1 MDLII
6 TEDCKKILI
15 ETVLEVKKRADTQWD
30 NGFGKKKNLK
40 WADLKKKLLPELLP
54 LNYNVDFACGQTNL
68 PTRKGYCSIGFFRN
82 DLDEEFY
89 PKKIG
94 QGFYIWLG
102 YFFKTQHFTLGFGYG
117 DYYDDQNDE
126 TIAIQEIDK
135 NKEKFSYKYDNFNEL
150 TDNFIK
156 DLQDMMSF
164 FNSFNVNDFYPNSY
178 FQKEQVSIDDLAI
191 KLQEMYQNAE
201 DKVLSIFL
209 FGIENWKIIKH
220 NGFACKD
227 IVLKAQLPESYKT
240 ELQKAIKLGEH
251 FYFYTPKDENKIF
264 EPLLAQHYPSKYP
277 LNQILYGSPGT
288 GKTYNTIDKALEI
301 LGVNTKS
308 KSRQEL
314 KTLFE
319 DYKSKGQI
327 EFVTFHQNYGYEE
340 FVEGIKPKLDNGK
353 KDDKI
358 EYEIKNGI
366 FKQLCTTNYQ
376 VIKAL
381 EEHKENKVWKVSLG
395 EKKYHDNLR
404 ANESDYLWS
413 YCRTHNEIRIGWTKE
428 EKNSSIA
435 NFENEIKVGDIVCI
449 FDSTKTIK
457 AIGIVT
463 SEASYNEKEPN
474 GYENTHLQYF
484 KRVRKVKWIYEGIL
498 EIQNGNRQLDQNTV
512 YQLDEVSIPYL
523 IEQIS
528 KTESKPR
535 ILIIDEIN
543 RGNISKIFGELITL
557 IEPSKRIGKDEEL
570 RVTLPYSQESFGVP
584 SNLYIIGTM
593 NTADRS
599 ITSLDTALRR
609 RFEFVEMMPDATKLG
624 TFVSQGKTID
634 LQKMLT
640 AINERIEFLY
650 DREKTIGHAY
660 LLDIK
665 NLDDLKEA
673 FQNKIIPLLQ
683 EYFYNDYEAIQAV
696 LNDNGMVIPKQANK
710 QKEQSGFLASNG
722 FKNLVNDRG
731 LEEKRIF
738 KIAPKDSLNENGEK
752 LWDDPQTY
760 INIYEG

>member
-1 MDLII
+1 MRSRKMDLII

-358 EYEIKNGI
+358 E
-366 FKQLCTTNYQ
+366 
-376 VIKAL
+376 
-381 EEHKENKVWKVSLG
+381 
-395 EKKYHDNLR
+395 
-404 ANESDYLWS
+404 
-413 YCRTHNEIRIGWTKE
+413 
-428 EKNSSIA
+428 
-435 NFENEIKVGDIVCI
+435 
-449 FDSTKTIK
+449 
-457 AIGIVT
+457 
-463 SEASYNEKEPN
+463 
-474 GYENTHLQYF
+474 
-484 KRVRKVKWIYEGIL
+484 
-498 EIQNGNRQLDQNTV
+498 
-512 YQLDEVSIPYL
+512 
-523 IEQIS
+523 
-528 KTESKPR
+528 
-535 ILIIDEIN
+535 
-543 RGNISKIFGELITL
+543 
-557 IEPSKRIGKDEEL
+557 
-570 RVTLPYSQESFGVP
+570 
-584 SNLYIIGTM
+584 
-593 NTADRS
+593 
-599 ITSLDTALRR
+599 
-609 RFEFVEMMPDATKLG
+609 
-624 TFVSQGKTID
+624 
-634 LQKMLT
+634 
-640 AINERIEFLY
+640 
-650 DREKTIGHAY
+650 
-660 LLDIK
+660 
-665 NLDDLKEA
+665 
-673 FQNKIIPLLQ
+673 
-683 EYFYNDYEAIQAV
+683 
-696 LNDNGMVIPKQANK
+696 
-710 QKEQSGFLASNG
+710 
-722 FKNLVNDRG
+722 
-731 LEEKRIF
+731 
-738 KIAPKDSLNENGEK
+738 
-752 LWDDPQTY
+752 
-760 INIYEG
+760 